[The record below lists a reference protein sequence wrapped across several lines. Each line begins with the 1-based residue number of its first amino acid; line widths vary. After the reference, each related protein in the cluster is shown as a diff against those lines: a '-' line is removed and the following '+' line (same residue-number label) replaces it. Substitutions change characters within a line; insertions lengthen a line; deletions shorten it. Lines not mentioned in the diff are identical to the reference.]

1 MAVDLLAFLDMA
13 RDRVGQAVEA
23 PQLRARPTPDAVRP
37 PYVLLL
43 MAPPDRASERF
54 AGVSSLR
61 DGLLATEVGATSAEQ
76 AMWLHNQLDG
86 ALLDWRPEIEGAWY
100 APLTYYARPR
110 LIEPATHNL
119 PGVPLWTVSTLW
131 DFRAEPDETQEWA

>member
-23 PQLRARPTPDAVRP
+23 PQLRARPTPGAVRP

-61 DGLLATEVGATSAEQ
+61 DGLLATEVGATSAVVVTSPNHIRR
-76 AMWLHNQLDG
+76 AVADFIV
-86 ALLDWRPEIEGAWY
+86 AVRRSS
-100 APLTYYARPR
+100 AR
-110 LIEPATHNL
+110 
-119 PGVPLWTVSTLW
+119 
-131 DFRAEPDETQEWA
+131 